1 MNKNRIIT
9 SIGVVLLTTGIIGS
23 ILSGINTIPKIINN
37 VQMAHEKFNEEEIL
51 YKSEMNLAKL
61 DINLKT
67 SNVTIKKYDGKN
79 VIVQRNGNKGL
90 STITTKESND
100 KLTINE
106 EFNNNNKNLIK
117 SIDDI
122 VRYFVN
128 EIFTSSY
135 SDITVYIPEN
145 IDVNIN
151 TDNTK
156 VYIDDMKLNNV
167 DFNTSYGNIS
177 LGQDSQV
184 KNLNIKSTDIF
195 LNVDDIYCAEN
206 INIES
211 VGVDINGYNTISQDA
226 KIPKN
231 IKIKASSDY
240 YDDINIDI
248 NTNIPIAKNLDIESN
263 STVSLDLPL
272 LDYKFNFDIKTSNGI
287 DFSDDEDKYR
297 ETVLEKYFKYY
308 EDEGIDEDKE
318 YKQKDFIGLI
328 NDELKDNP
336 TEYGINIKSSI
347 VEFD

>member
-106 EFNNNNKNLIK
+106 EFSNNKNLIK

-145 IDVNIN
+145 IDVNVN

-167 DFNTSYGNIS
+167 DF
-177 LGQDSQV
+177 
-184 KNLNIKSTDIF
+184 
-195 LNVDDIYCAEN
+195 
-206 INIES
+206 
-211 VGVDINGYNTISQDA
+211 
-226 KIPKN
+226 
-231 IKIKASSDY
+231 
-240 YDDINIDI
+240 
-248 NTNIPIAKNLDIESN
+248 
-263 STVSLDLPL
+263 
-272 LDYKFNFDIKTSNGI
+272 KTSI
-287 DFSDDEDKYR
+287 WKHIIR
-297 ETVLEKYFKYY
+297 TR
-308 EDEGIDEDKE
+308 
-318 YKQKDFIGLI
+318 
-328 NDELKDNP
+328 
-336 TEYGINIKSSI
+336 
-347 VEFD
+347 

>member
-9 SIGVVLLTTGIIGS
+9 TIGVILLITGVIGS
-23 ILSGINTIPKIINN
+23 IWSGINTIPTIINN
-37 VQMAHEKFNEEEIL
+37 AQIAQEKFNEEEIL
-51 YKSEMNLAKL
+51 YKSEINLAKL

-106 EFNNNNKNLIK
+106 EFSNNKNLIK

-128 EIFTSSY
+128 EIFTSLY

-151 TDNTK
+151 TNNTR

-184 KNLNIKSTDIF
+184 KNLNIKSTNIS
-195 LNVDDIYCAEN
+195 LNIENIYCADNVE
-206 INIES
+206 IES
-211 VGVDINGYNTISQDA
+211 NYVEIYGNNFIKDEA
-226 KIPKN
+226 KIPES
-231 IKIKASSDY
+231 IKISTSSDY
-240 YDDINIDI
+240 YDNDSVSI
-248 NTNIPIAKNLDIESN
+248 NTKFPIAKNLYINSN
-263 STVSLDLPL
+263 SNVSLDLPL
-272 LDYKFNFDIKTSNGI
+272 LDYKFNFDIKTLRGI
-287 DFSDDEDKYR
+287 DFSDYDEKYR
-297 ETVLEKYFKYY
+297 GTVLEKYFNYDK
-308 EDEGIDEDKE
+308 DEGMDEEKE

-336 TEYGINIKSSI
+336 TEYNISIKSSI
-347 VEFD
+347 VKFD

>member
-106 EFNNNNKNLIK
+106 EFSNNKNLIK

-195 LNVDDIYCAEN
+195 LNIYDIHYAEN

-248 NTNIPIAKNLDIESN
+248 NTNIPIAKNLYIESN

-272 LDYKFNFDIKTSNGI
+272 LDYKFNFDIKTSKGI

-297 ETVLEKYFKYY
+297 KTVLEKYFNYD

-347 VEFD
+347 VKFD